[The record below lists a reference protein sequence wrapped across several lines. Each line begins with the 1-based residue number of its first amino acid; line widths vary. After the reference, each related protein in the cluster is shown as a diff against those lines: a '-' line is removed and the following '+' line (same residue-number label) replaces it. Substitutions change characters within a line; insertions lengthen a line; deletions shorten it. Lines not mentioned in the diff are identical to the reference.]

1 MYDNRV
7 RSISFGPWSYLRRP
21 IDILCCLSKSVRQEP
36 IREPWSA
43 AGQGAIKSKIVTYE
57 TIGYKFLTDNL
68 LELLSSEEIFNATD
82 PKIGGTLP
90 WQKLS
95 NLIFVET
102 SEKDCANKEL
112 KSHIKDEKSAVNTLA
127 AMIWS
132 AESLGEVIILA
143 INLRNQLIAGKA
155 LQMLGYT

>member
-7 RSISFGPWSYLRRP
+7 RSISFGPCSYLRRA

-68 LELLSSEEIFNATD
+68 LELLASEEIFNATD

-90 WQKLS
+90 WQQLS

-112 KSHIKDEKSAVNTLA
+112 KSHIKDEKSGSKYPSGNDMERRKRRGSDHSCNKLVQSTDC
-127 AMIWS
+127 
-132 AESLGEVIILA
+132 
-143 INLRNQLIAGKA
+143 R
-155 LQMLGYT
+155 